1 VDGGGASGLRERRG
15 RSDRVLGRLLAVE
28 TQGLRLVFGA
38 ALAGVV
44 YDVAVVQARGQ
55 AQRREGL
62 TMVGYD
68 EVVEELRALRG
79 GWQPWRQ
86 SRRADHASVLGSPV
100 VSPCGMDV
108 DETLS
113 KPAICAVGRSAR
125 RLTRDRSHRARAAAT
140 RSRIGQSVRP
150 SLARYPALRREST
163 PSSRTVP

>member
-1 VDGGGASGLRERRG
+1 MDGGGASGLRERRG

-44 YDVAVVQARGQ
+44 YDAAVVQARGQ

-79 GWQPWRQ
+79 RVATLEVVETRGPR
-86 SRRADHASVLGSPV
+86 LGS
-100 VSPCGMDV
+100 
-108 DETLS
+108 
-113 KPAICAVGRSAR
+113 
-125 RLTRDRSHRARAAAT
+125 RLACR
-140 RSRIGQSVRP
+140 
-150 SLARYPALRREST
+150 
-163 PSSRTVP
+163 